1 LTIWILLWSVW
12 CAGNPAIIRHHILN
26 NKRHLLTKDTHE
38 QVALWDVLMA
48 KKLKDLGKVD
58 FEDEVQKRFEKVYV
72 PNWFTADS
80 RTGMLNV
87 RLDASDATSAWVIA
101 RDIELTDDDADET
114 RLNLGSLVLQA
125 LLEYWP
131 QTHQIVENGHENPLA
146 TGGLLLM
153 CMKLW

>member
-1 LTIWILLWSVW
+1 
-12 CAGNPAIIRHHILN
+12 
-26 NKRHLLTKDTHE
+26 
-38 QVALWDVLMA
+38 MA

-114 RLNLGSLVLQA
+114 RCIIIAFFIYLFLVW
-125 LLEYWP
+125 Y
-131 QTHQIVENGHENPLA
+131 
-146 TGGLLLM
+146 
-153 CMKLW
+153 

>member
-1 LTIWILLWSVW
+1 
-12 CAGNPAIIRHHILN
+12 
-26 NKRHLLTKDTHE
+26 
-38 QVALWDVLMA
+38 
-48 KKLKDLGKVD
+48 LKDLGKVD